1 MTKLCDECDTVN
13 HCTKNGCVP
22 KIPENL
28 PVTIPLRMAQHLLT
42 LKQRE
47 LQHLQ
52 GFLSVGLELSRAAQL
67 TQDIAELK
75 RTILFAHQSHQ
86 NQPEFVTEEY
96 EVPRNSGF
104 APRRYG
110 IRVTHRSG
118 LSTECC
124 TSRSQHANQAF
135 AMRELLKQ
143 LESQ

>member
-1 MTKLCDECDTVN
+1 MTKLCDECDTVDYCN
-13 HCTKNGCVP
+13 KHGCIPKVP
-22 KIPENL
+22 ETL
-28 PVTIPLRMAQHLLT
+28 PVTVPLRMAQHLLT

-52 GFLSVGLELSRAAQL
+52 GFLVIGLEQGRAAQL
-67 TQDIAELK
+67 TQDIAELNLAIDSACETYVK
-75 RTILFAHQSHQ
+75 
-86 NQPEFVTEEY
+86 QPEFAIKEY

-118 LSTECC
+118 LSAECC
-124 TSRSQHANQAF
+124 TSRSQHANQGF
-135 AMRELLKQ
+135 AMRELLKE